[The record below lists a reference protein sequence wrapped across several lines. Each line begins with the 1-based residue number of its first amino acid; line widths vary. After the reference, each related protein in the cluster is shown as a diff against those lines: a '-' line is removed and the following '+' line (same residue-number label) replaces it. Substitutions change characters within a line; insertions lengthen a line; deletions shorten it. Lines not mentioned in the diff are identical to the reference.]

1 MKISIYICRNNL
13 NMKRHE
19 SRNLSRGRKRIE
31 ALNPCTVFSHNGGM
45 NPFSY
50 LFSKFFAQKEMT
62 DDEKKL
68 QHTIKMQTEQKAAK
82 ARQQRKRNKV

>member
-1 MKISIYICRNNL
+1 
-13 NMKRHE
+13 MKRHQ
-19 SRNLSRGRKRIE
+19 SRNLSRNRMRIE
-31 ALNPCTVFSHNGGM
+31 ALNPCVVFSHNGGM

-68 QHTIKMQTEQKAAK
+68 AHKIKMTTEQKSAK